1 MPTAIWSR
9 HNLSMLAPIPLQRL
23 EGLALLAA
31 SSILFAWSGQS
42 WWWFGLL
49 LLAPDRFMVGYL
61 GGPRLGAATYN
72 FGHAMI
78 WPLALLTTGI
88 VGDRRGLVAVGSIWL
103 AHIGMDRA
111 LGYGLK
117 HSDSFQNTHLGIIGR
132 RRRDNGA

>member
-9 HNLSMLAPIPLQRL
+9 RNLSMLAPIPLQRL

-49 LLAPDRFMVGYL
+49 LLAPDLFMVGYL